1 MTTLGGG
8 DGSAWW
14 RRAVVYQIYPRSF
27 ADHDRDGV
35 GDVLGM
41 IDQLPYLAALGVD
54 AIWVSPWYPSPMAD
68 AGMTSLTIATSIPTS
83 ERWRRLIG
91 SSPRR
96 TI

>member
-1 MTTLGGG
+1 MTMLGAD

-14 RRAVVYQIYPRSF
+14 RSAVVYQIYPRSF

-54 AIWVSPWYPSPMAD
+54 AIWVSP
-68 AGMTSLTIATSIPTS
+68 TS
-83 ERWRRLIG
+83 ERWPKLIG

-96 TI
+96 TNWACES